1 MVLPREELTM
11 NFVWGLTMIMLGI
24 FLQPPGVPA
33 ADLVKLPPP
42 VLKGSVSVE
51 EALQERRTVR
61 RFASRSLDLKQVS
74 QLLWATQGI
83 TDPRGLRTAPS
94 AGATYP
100 LEIYLVAGE
109 RGVTGLA
116 PGIYRY
122 HPKDHALEQTLA
134 GDHRAPVARACL
146 GQSWMATAPVMVVF
160 AADFK
165 RCTARYGNRGIMYTH
180 MEVGHAGENLFLQ
193 AQALR
198 LAAGIVGAFTDQAVS
213 QTLNLPREH
222 EPLLVMPVGYK

>member
-1 MVLPREELTM
+1 M
-11 NFVWGLTMIMLGI
+11 NLLWGLIMIIFGM
-24 FLQPPGVPA
+24 FLQPPGVEA

-42 VLKGSVSVE
+42 ALKGSVSVE
-51 EALQERRTVR
+51 EALQARRTVR
-61 RFASRSLDLKQVS
+61 RFASRSLDLQQIS

-100 LEIYLVAGE
+100 LEIYLVVGDH
-109 RGVTGLA
+109 GVTGLA

-122 HPKDHALEQTLA
+122 LPKGHALELTLK
-134 GDHRAPVARACL
+134 GDYRAPVARACL

-160 AADFK
+160 AAEFK
-165 RCTARYGNRGIMYTH
+165 RCTARYGNRGVMYTH

-193 AQALR
+193 TQALR
-198 LAAGIVGAFTDQAVS
+198 LAAGIVGAFTDQALS
-213 QTLNLPREH
+213 HTLNLPREH
-222 EPLLVMPVGYK
+222 EPLLIMPVGYK